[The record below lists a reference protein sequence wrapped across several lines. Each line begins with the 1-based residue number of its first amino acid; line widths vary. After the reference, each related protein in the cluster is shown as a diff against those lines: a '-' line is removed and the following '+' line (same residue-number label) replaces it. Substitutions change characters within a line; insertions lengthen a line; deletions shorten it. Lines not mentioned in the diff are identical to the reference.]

1 MTIMK
6 HLTTCPLDCFDCCS
20 IVATVGENGELL
32 KLEGNSEH
40 PITKGFICEK
50 GRKHLERV
58 YHPARLKYPMKKS
71 NGEWQRISWDEA
83 LGTISDKMKQY
94 MSEYGHKSICLYSY
108 SGSAGLLKNIEDL
121 FFDYIGGTTKFY
133 GSICWGAGTAAQQM
147 DFGKAMG
154 HNPED
159 MANSKT
165 VIIWGRNPAETN
177 IHLMSYLK
185 KAKEHGA
192 ELILIDPLQT
202 ATASICSRYIRVKPE
217 GDAALACA
225 IAKHAIETSSYAA
238 DFVESCTA
246 GHKEII
252 HYLKCI
258 SMEELSQLSGVSAE
272 DIAMLAGK
280 LTKDKPAAVYIGY
293 GLQRYPYGGAA
304 VRCIDMLMAITG
316 NIGIA
321 GGGANYSNGASS
333 GCINTNPFGVTDE
346 GARLINRAGF
356 GRSVRTLTD
365 PPIKLLFISRANPVV
380 QLPNT
385 NDVISAMESIEFK
398 ITLEHFMTDTAKLS
412 DLVLPVTYFLEEED
426 VVVPGMWSHYAGRI
440 GKCVERYYEA
450 RHELDI
456 YNELAERLG
465 IKEFPRL
472 TGEEWLQLMLK
483 PLVDKGLNLDELREK
498 GFTRNPISVDIPWNE
513 RKFATASGKFE
524 MIKVDDLKRCIK
536 NSGRQNNYKY
546 RLIFA
551 HTRKSLHSQ
560 HMLDAG
566 EVLPAV
572 YLSPADAEAEKISAG
587 ETVELFNNNGS
598 IEAVAGISRST
609 DRNTMY
615 MEEGWWIANGGGVNR
630 LTADGIS
637 DIGNQGIMNHCFCD
651 IRKTRGN

>member
-1 MTIMK
+1 MTTTK
-6 HLTTCPLDCFDCCS
+6 YLTTCPLDCFDCCS
-20 IVATVGENGELL
+20 IVATVGESGELL
-32 KLEGNSEH
+32 KLEGNGEH

-58 YHPARLKYPMKKS
+58 HHPARLKYPMRKI
-71 NGEWQRISWDEA
+71 NNEWQRISWDEA
-83 LGTISDKMKQY
+83 LGLISDKMKQY

-121 FFDYIGGTTKFY
+121 FFDYIGGTTKIY
-133 GSICWGAGTAAQQM
+133 GSICWGAGTAAQQL

-159 MANSKT
+159 MENSKT

-185 KAKEHGA
+185 KASARGA
-192 ELILIDPLQT
+192 ELILIDPLKT
-202 ATASICSRYIRVKPE
+202 ATAGICNRYIRVKSE

-225 IAKHAIETSSYAA
+225 IAKHAIETGSYAS

-246 GHKEII
+246 GHEEII
-252 HYLKCI
+252 KYLKSK
-258 SMEELSQLSGVSAE
+258 SMEELSELSGVSAE
-272 DIAMLAGK
+272 DIALLAGK
-280 LTKDKPAAVYIGY
+280 LTKNKPAAIYIGY

-304 VRCIDMLMAITG
+304 VRCIDMLAAITG

-333 GCINTNPFGVTDE
+333 GCLDTNPFGVTDT

-356 GRSVRTLTD
+356 GRTVRALSE

-398 ITLEHFMTDTAKLS
+398 VTLEHFMTDTAKLS

-426 VVVPGMWSHYAGRI
+426 AVVPGMWSHYVGRI
-440 GKCVERYYEA
+440 GKCVDKYHEA
-450 RHELDI
+450 RHELEI

-465 IKEFPRL
+465 IDEFPRL
-472 TGEEWLQLMLK
+472 TGEEWLQLILR
-483 PLVDKGLNLDELREK
+483 PLVDKGLKLDELKEK
-498 GFTRNPISVDIPWNE
+498 GFTRNPVSVDIPWND
-513 RKFATASGKFE
+513 RQFATVTGKFE
-524 MIKVDDLKRCIK
+524 MIKIDELKKCIE
-536 NSGRQNNYKY
+536 SSRGPDNYKY

-566 EVLPAV
+566 EMLPAV
-572 YLSPADAEAEKISAG
+572 YISPEDAEAEKVIAG
-587 ETVELFNNNGS
+587 EKVELSNNIGS
-598 IEAVAGISRST
+598 IEAIVEISRAT
-609 DRNTMY
+609 GRHTLY
-615 MEEGWWIANGGGVNR
+615 VEEGWWLANGGGMNR
-630 LTADGIS
+630 LTADGVS

-651 IRKTRGN
+651 MRKTRGI